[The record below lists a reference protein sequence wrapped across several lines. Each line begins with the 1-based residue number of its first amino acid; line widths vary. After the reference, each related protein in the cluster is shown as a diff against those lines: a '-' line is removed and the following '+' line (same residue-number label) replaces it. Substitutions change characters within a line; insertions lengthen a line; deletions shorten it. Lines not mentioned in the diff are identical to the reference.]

1 MKMHNIGELLP
12 VWSIIPFVGMLLSIA
27 IVPLVKPEWWE
38 HNLLKVSILWS
49 LLFLIPFGIAYG
61 AKVLTFNLLEI
72 VLLDY
77 VPFIVLLLGLFVAAG
92 GIALKGTLAG
102 TPKVNLAILLIGT
115 LLASWIGTTGA
126 AMLFIRPIIR
136 ANKWREKKAHVVI
149 FFIFMVANIGGSLTP
164 VGDPPLFLG
173 FLRGVPF
180 FWTMKLL
187 PLMLMNIAI
196 LSVLFFIIDSRA
208 YNAVDR
214 KSVV

>member
-1 MKMHNIGELLP
+1 M
-12 VWSIIPFVGMLLSIA
+12 
-27 IVPLVKPEWWE
+27 
-38 HNLLKVSILWS
+38 
-49 LLFLIPFGIAYG
+49 
-61 AKVLTFNLLEI
+61 
-72 VLLDY
+72 
-77 VPFIVLLLGLFVAAG
+77 PFIVLLLGLFVAAG

-208 YNAVDR
+208 YKKELAASRSPKDVMATGEKEPQRDR

>member
-136 ANKWREKKAHVVI
+136 ANKWREKKAHVV
-149 FFIFMVANIGGSLTP
+149 NKT
-164 VGDPPLFLG
+164 
-173 FLRGVPF
+173 
-180 FWTMKLL
+180 
-187 PLMLMNIAI
+187 
-196 LSVLFFIIDSRA
+196 A
-208 YNAVDR
+208 YP
-214 KSVV
+214 

>member
-1 MKMHNIGELLP
+1 M
-12 VWSIIPFVGMLLSIA
+12 
-27 IVPLVKPEWWE
+27 
-38 HNLLKVSILWS
+38 
-49 LLFLIPFGIAYG
+49 
-61 AKVLTFNLLEI
+61 
-72 VLLDY
+72 
-77 VPFIVLLLGLFVAAG
+77 PFIVLLLGLFVAAG

-196 LSVLFFIIDSRA
+196 LSVLFFIIESANCTVLPGFFPHYDDMKDHT
-208 YNAVDR
+208 V
-214 KSVV
+214 